1 MRRHDTSRFNQAVE
15 VSVVPL
21 PLCDSFGERR
31 RSDVTTFNFAPVF
44 SCLIDC
50 TTPRL
55 GIAQRT
61 FDREQSPI
69 FIDED
74 QKCLD
79 SLTAPILFRLPL
91 DCRRGWVLELQ
102 PVWRAARPVGS
113 QRGLSRNMS
122 SNFEMAV
129 SQWADEP

>member
-21 PLCDSFGERR
+21 PFCNRFGTRR

-50 TTPRL
+50 KTPRL

-61 FDREQSPI
+61 FDRELSPI

-74 QKCLD
+74 QKM
-79 SLTAPILFRLPL
+79 PRLAHRPSPL
-91 DCRRGWVLELQ
+91 RPPVSRQATDIPRLKEQRPLEL
-102 PVWRAARPVGS
+102 
-113 QRGLSRNMS
+113 LSRG
-122 SNFEMAV
+122 FDIAV
-129 SQWADEP
+129 LFGGLHQ